1 MDKDELKNVISEQ
14 LDSFKKSL
22 PNFIDEK
29 SLDTAFSNFRSEIE
43 GKFGDAVEKGIKDLS
58 EAVKKQGE
66 TLSAMK
72 NQSAGKSKSFDDLL
86 KEKSGEFEAMIKAGG
101 AGMISINTSLKTVQS
116 SNVGSD
122 TNAFRDQT
130 VGQIKRG
137 MPYMR
142 DLFPKVFLSGGTHGD
157 VKWYEQLAVTN
168 NAGNVA
174 EVRTAP
180 TASNLTWVEKT
191 LNSRRIMDW
200 CKISVDSLKDI
211 AFVRGEIT
219 ALINK
224 NMKIKENSQLLS
236 GLGTGNEIAGINTYA
251 TDFVTTGVSVKDAQ
265 LVDLI
270 NQAGVQIAVDMLGGA
285 LPNYWVANPA
295 DVQKYIRSRKDA
307 NNRYL
312 FESWALGANPTIG
325 NMQAVENA
333 LAPSDTLLVGDFNRA
348 TLYIWD
354 DLVIEIA
361 QIEDDKKTGLTTI
374 IAYLRENLRVNDVDK
389 KAFVKVDSIATDL
402 AAITESVLAG
412 GE

>member
-86 KEKSGEFEAMIKAGG
+86 KEKSGEFDAMIKAGG

-122 TNAFRDQT
+122 TNAFRDQN
-130 VGQIKRG
+130 VGQIQRG

-251 TDFVTTGVSVKDAQ
+251 TDFVTSGVSVKDAQ

>member
-1 MDKDELKNVISEQ
+1 MDKDELKNVIGEQ

-29 SLDTAFSNFRSEIE
+29 SLDTAFGNFRSEIE

-72 NQSAGKSKSFDDLL
+72 NQSAGKSKSFEDLL
-86 KEKSGEFEAMIKAGG
+86 KEKSGEFDAMIKAGG

-122 TNAFRDQT
+122 TNAFRDQN
-130 VGQIKRG
+130 VGQIQRG

-180 TASNLTWVEKT
+180 TESNLTWVEKT
-191 LNSRRIMDW
+191 LNSRRIMDS

-236 GLGTGNEIAGINTYA
+236 GTGLTNEIAGINTYA

-333 LAPSDTLLVGDFNRA
+333 LATSDTLLVGDFNRA

>member
-66 TLSAMK
+66 VLSSMK

-86 KEKSGEFEAMIKAGG
+86 KDKSSEFDAMIKAGG

-122 TNAFRDQT
+122 TNAFRDQN
-130 VGQIKRG
+130 VGQIQRG

-389 KAFVKVDSIATDL
+389 KAFVKVASIATAL

-412 GE
+412 GK

>member
-72 NQSAGKSKSFDDLL
+72 NQSAGKSKSFEDLL
-86 KEKSGEFEAMIKAGG
+86 KEKSGEFDAMIKAGG

-122 TNAFRDQT
+122 TNAFRDQN
-130 VGQIKRG
+130 VGQIQRG

-180 TASNLTWVEKT
+180 TESNLTWVEKT

-389 KAFVKVDSIATDL
+389 KAFVKVASIATALD
-402 AAITESVLAG
+402 AITESVLAG

>member
-29 SLDTAFSNFRSEIE
+29 SLDTAFGNFRSEIE

-72 NQSAGKSKSFDDLL
+72 NQSAGKSKSFEDLL
-86 KEKSGEFEAMIKAGG
+86 KEKSGEFDAMIKAGG

-122 TNAFRDQT
+122 TNAFRDQN
-130 VGQIKRG
+130 VGQIQRG

-180 TASNLTWVEKT
+180 TESNLTWVEKT

-251 TDFVTTGVSVKDAQ
+251 TDFVTAGVSVKDAQ

-312 FESWALGANPTIG
+312 FEAWALGANPTIG

-333 LAPSDTLLVGDFNRA
+333 LAASDTLLVGDFNRA

-354 DLVIEIA
+354 DLMIEIA

-412 GE
+412 GK

>member
-66 TLSAMK
+66 VLSSMK
-72 NQSAGKSKSFDDLL
+72 NQSAGKSKSFEDLL
-86 KEKSGEFEAMIKAGG
+86 KEKSGEFDAMIKAGG

-122 TNAFRDQT
+122 TNAFRDQN
-130 VGQIKRG
+130 VGQIQRG

-333 LAPSDTLLVGDFNRA
+333 LVPSDTLLVGDFNRA

-389 KAFVKVDSIATDL
+389 KAFVKVASIATAL

-412 GE
+412 GK

>member
-1 MDKDELKNVISEQ
+1 MDKDELKTVIGEQ
-14 LDSFKKSL
+14 LESFKKSL

-29 SLDTAFSNFRSEIE
+29 SLETAFKQFRSDIE
-43 GKFGDAVEKGIKDLS
+43 GKFGEAVEKGIKDLS

-66 TLSAMK
+66 VLSSMK
-72 NQSAGKSKSFDDLL
+72 NQSTGRVKSFEDLL
-86 KEKSGEFEAMIKAGG
+86 KEKSGEFDAMIKAGG

-122 TNAFRDQT
+122 TGAFRDQS
-130 VGQIKRG
+130 VGQIQRG

-142 DLFPKVFLSGGTHGD
+142 DLFPQVFLSGGTHGD

-295 DVQKYIRSRKDA
+295 DVQKYIRARKDA

-312 FESWALGANPTIG
+312 FEAWALGANPTIG

-333 LAPSDTLLVGDFNRA
+333 LVTPDTLLVGDFERA
-348 TLYIWD
+348 ILYIWD
-354 DLVIEIA
+354 DLIIEIA

-374 IAYLRENLRVNDVDK
+374 IAYMRENLRVNDVDK
-389 KAFVKVDSIATDL
+389 KAFVKIASIDTDL
-402 AAITESVLAG
+402 KAISESVLAG

>member
-29 SLDTAFSNFRSEIE
+29 SLDTAFGNFRSEIE

-72 NQSAGKSKSFDDLL
+72 NQSAGKSKSFEDLL
-86 KEKSGEFEAMIKAGG
+86 KEKSGEFDAMIKAGG

-122 TNAFRDQT
+122 TNAFRDQN
-130 VGQIKRG
+130 VGQIQRG

-251 TDFVTTGVSVKDAQ
+251 TDFVTAGVSVKDAQ

-354 DLVIEIA
+354 DLIIEIA

-389 KAFVKVDSIATDL
+389 KAFVKVASIAADL
-402 AAITESVLAG
+402 ADITESVLAG

>member
-1 MDKDELKNVISEQ
+1 
-14 LDSFKKSL
+14 
-22 PNFIDEK
+22 
-29 SLDTAFSNFRSEIE
+29 
-43 GKFGDAVEKGIKDLS
+43 
-58 EAVKKQGE
+58 VKKQGE
-66 TLSAMK
+66 VLSSMK

-86 KEKSGEFEAMIKAGG
+86 KDKSSEFEAMVKAGG
-101 AGMISINTSLKTVQS
+101 EGKIRINTSLKTVQS

-122 TNAFRDQT
+122 TNAFRDQN
-130 VGQIKRG
+130 VGQIQRG

-180 TASNLTWVEKT
+180 TESNLTWVEKT

-361 QIEDDKKTGLTTI
+361 QIEGDKKTGLTTI

-389 KAFVKVDSIATDL
+389 KAFVKVASIATDL

>member
-66 TLSAMK
+66 VLSSMK
-72 NQSAGKSKSFDDLL
+72 NQSAGKSKSFEDLL
-86 KEKSGEFEAMIKAGG
+86 KEKSGEFDAMIKAGG

-122 TNAFRDQT
+122 TNAFRDQN
-130 VGQIKRG
+130 VGQIQRG

-389 KAFVKVDSIATDL
+389 KAFVKVASIATDL

>member
-1 MDKDELKNVISEQ
+1 MDKDELKNVISDQ
-14 LDSFKKSL
+14 LDGFKKSL

-29 SLDTAFSNFRSEIE
+29 SLDTAFGNFRSEIE

-72 NQSAGKSKSFDDLL
+72 NQSAGKSKSFEDLL
-86 KEKSGEFEAMIKAGG
+86 KDKSSEFDAMIKAGG

-122 TNAFRDQT
+122 TNAFRDQN
-130 VGQIKRG
+130 VGQIQRG

-251 TDFVTTGVSVKDAQ
+251 TDFVTAGVSVKDAQ

-389 KAFVKVDSIATDL
+389 KAFVKVASIAADL
-402 AAITESVLAG
+402 ADITESVLAG

>member
-66 TLSAMK
+66 VLSSMK
-72 NQSAGKSKSFDDLL
+72 NQSAGKSKSFEDLL
-86 KEKSGEFEAMIKAGG
+86 KEKSGEFDAMIKAGG

-116 SNVGSD
+116 SNVDSD
-122 TNAFRDQT
+122 TNAFRDQN
-130 VGQIKRG
+130 VGQIQRG

-251 TDFVTTGVSVKDAQ
+251 TDFVTSGVSVKDAQ

>member
-1 MDKDELKNVISEQ
+1 
-14 LDSFKKSL
+14 
-22 PNFIDEK
+22 
-29 SLDTAFSNFRSEIE
+29 
-43 GKFGDAVEKGIKDLS
+43 
-58 EAVKKQGE
+58 
-66 TLSAMK
+66 
-72 NQSAGKSKSFDDLL
+72 
-86 KEKSGEFEAMIKAGG
+86 
-101 AGMISINTSLKTVQS
+101 
-116 SNVGSD
+116 
-122 TNAFRDQT
+122 
-130 VGQIKRG
+130 
-137 MPYMR
+137 
-142 DLFPKVFLSGGTHGD
+142 
-157 VKWYEQLAVTN
+157 
-168 NAGNVA
+168 
-174 EVRTAP
+174 
-180 TASNLTWVEKT
+180 
-191 LNSRRIMDW
+191 MDW

-236 GLGTGNEIAGINTYA
+236 GTGLTNEIAGINTYA

-270 NQAGVQIAVDMLGGA
+270 NQAGVQIAVDMKGGA

-389 KAFVKVDSIATDL
+389 KAFVKVASIATAL
-402 AAITESVLAG
+402 ADITESVLDG

>member
-29 SLDTAFSNFRSEIE
+29 SLDTAFGNFRSEIE

-72 NQSAGKSKSFDDLL
+72 NQSAGKSKSFEDLL
-86 KEKSGEFEAMIKAGG
+86 KEKSGEFDAMIKAGG

-122 TNAFRDQT
+122 TNAFRDQN
-130 VGQIKRG
+130 VGQIQRG

-251 TDFVTTGVSVKDAQ
+251 TDFVTAGVSVKDAQ

-389 KAFVKVDSIATDL
+389 KAFVKVASIAADL
-402 AAITESVLAG
+402 ADITESVLAG

>member
-29 SLDTAFSNFRSEIE
+29 SLDTAFKNFRSEIE

-72 NQSAGKSKSFDDLL
+72 NQSAGKSKSFEDLL
-86 KEKSGEFEAMIKAGG
+86 KEKSGEFDAMIKAGG

-122 TNAFRDQT
+122 TNAFRDQN
-130 VGQIKRG
+130 VGQIQRG

-180 TASNLTWVEKT
+180 TESNLTWVEKT

-389 KAFVKVDSIATDL
+389 KAFVKVASIATAL

-412 GE
+412 GK

>member
-29 SLDTAFSNFRSEIE
+29 SLDTAFKNFRSEIE

-66 TLSAMK
+66 VLSSMK

-86 KEKSGEFEAMIKAGG
+86 KDKSSEFEAMIKAGG

-122 TNAFRDQT
+122 TNAFRDQN
-130 VGQIKRG
+130 VGQIQRG

>member
-29 SLDTAFSNFRSEIE
+29 SLDTAFGNFRSEIE

-72 NQSAGKSKSFDDLL
+72 NQSAGKSKSFEDLL
-86 KEKSGEFEAMIKAGG
+86 KEKSGEFDAMIKAGG

-116 SNVGSD
+116 SNVDSD
-122 TNAFRDQT
+122 TNAFRDQN
-130 VGQIKRG
+130 VGQIQRG

-251 TDFVTTGVSVKDAQ
+251 TDFVTSGVSVKDAQ

>member
-1 MDKDELKNVISEQ
+1 MDKDELKKVISEQ

-29 SLDTAFSNFRSEIE
+29 SLDTAFKNFRSEIE
-43 GKFGDAVEKGIKDLS
+43 GNFGDAVEKGIKDLS

-66 TLSAMK
+66 VLSSMK
-72 NQSAGKSKSFDDLL
+72 NQSAGKSKSFEDLL
-86 KEKSGEFEAMIKAGG
+86 KDKSSEFEAMVKAEGEG
-101 AGMISINTSLKTVQS
+101 KIRINTSLKTVQS

-122 TNAFRDQT
+122 TNAFRDQN
-130 VGQIKRG
+130 VGQIQRG

-180 TASNLTWVEKT
+180 TESNLTWVEKT

-236 GLGTGNEIAGINTYA
+236 GRGTGNEIAGINTYA

-389 KAFVKVDSIATDL
+389 KAFVKVASIATAL
-402 AAITESVLAG
+402 ADITESVLAG

>member
-14 LDSFKKSL
+14 LESFKKSL

-29 SLDTAFSNFRSEIE
+29 SLETAFEQFRSEIE

-66 TLSAMK
+66 VLSSMK

-86 KEKSGEFEAMIKAGG
+86 KDKSSEFDAMIKAGG
-101 AGMISINTSLKTVQS
+101 AGMISIKTSLKTVQS

-122 TNAFRDQT
+122 TGAFRDQN
-130 VGQIKRG
+130 VGQIQRG

-219 ALINK
+219 SLINK

-333 LAPSDTLLVGDFNRA
+333 LVPSDTLLVGDFNRA

-354 DLVIEIA
+354 DLIIEIA

-412 GE
+412 GK

>member
-14 LDSFKKSL
+14 LESFKKSL

-29 SLDTAFSNFRSEIE
+29 SLETAFKQFRSDIE
-43 GKFGDAVEKGIKDLS
+43 GKFGEEVAKGTKDLE
-58 EAVKKQGE
+58 EAVRKQGE
-66 TLSAMK
+66 VLGAMK
-72 NQSAGKSKSFDDLL
+72 NQSEAKAKSFEDLL
-86 KEKSGEFEAMIKAGG
+86 KGKSSEFDAMIKAGG
-101 AGMISINTSLKTVQS
+101 AGMISIKTSLKTVQS

-122 TNAFRDQT
+122 TGAFRDQS
-130 VGQIKRG
+130 VGQIQRG

-174 EVRTAP
+174 EVRNAP
-180 TASNLTWVEKT
+180 TASNLTWIEKT

-219 ALINK
+219 SLINK
-224 NMKIKENSQLLS
+224 NMKIIENSQLLS

-295 DVQKYIRSRKDA
+295 DVQKYIRARKDA

-312 FESWALGANPTIG
+312 FEAWALGANPTIG

-333 LAPSDTLLVGDFNRA
+333 LVTPDTLLVGDFNRA

-354 DLVIEIA
+354 DLIIEIA

-389 KAFVKVDSIATDL
+389 KAFVKVASIADDL
-402 AAITESVLAG
+402 ATITESVLAG
-412 GE
+412 GK

>member
-29 SLDTAFSNFRSEIE
+29 SLDTAFGNFRSEIE

-72 NQSAGKSKSFDDLL
+72 NQSAGKSKSFEDLL
-86 KEKSGEFEAMIKAGG
+86 KEKSGEFDAMIKAGG

-116 SNVGSD
+116 SNVDSD
-122 TNAFRDQT
+122 TNAFRDQN
-130 VGQIKRG
+130 VGQIQRG

-180 TASNLTWVEKT
+180 TESNLTWVEKT

-224 NMKIKENSQLLS
+224 NMKIKENSQLIS

-251 TDFVTTGVSVKDAQ
+251 TDFVTSGVSVKDAQ

-312 FESWALGANPTIG
+312 FEAWALGANPTIG

-389 KAFVKVDSIATDL
+389 KAFVKVASIAADL
-402 AAITESVLAG
+402 ADITESVLAG

>member
-29 SLDTAFSNFRSEIE
+29 SLDTAFGNFRSEIE

-72 NQSAGKSKSFDDLL
+72 NQSAGKSKSFEDLL
-86 KEKSGEFEAMIKAGG
+86 KDKSSEFDAMIKAGG

-122 TNAFRDQT
+122 TNAFRDQN
-130 VGQIKRG
+130 VGQIQRG

-180 TASNLTWVEKT
+180 TESNLTWVEKT
-191 LNSRRIMDW
+191 LNSRRIMDS

-389 KAFVKVDSIATDL
+389 KAFVKVASIAADL
-402 AAITESVLAG
+402 ADITESVLAG

>member
-1 MDKDELKNVISEQ
+1 
-14 LDSFKKSL
+14 
-22 PNFIDEK
+22 
-29 SLDTAFSNFRSEIE
+29 
-43 GKFGDAVEKGIKDLS
+43 
-58 EAVKKQGE
+58 
-66 TLSAMK
+66 MK
-72 NQSAGKSKSFDDLL
+72 NQSAGKSKSFEDLL
-86 KEKSGEFEAMIKAGG
+86 KDKSSEFEAMVKAEGEG
-101 AGMISINTSLKTVQS
+101 KIRINTSLKTVQS

-122 TNAFRDQT
+122 TNAFRDQN
-130 VGQIKRG
+130 VGQIQRG

-180 TASNLTWVEKT
+180 TESNLTWVEKT

-236 GLGTGNEIAGINTYA
+236 GRGTGNEIAGINTYA

-389 KAFVKVDSIATDL
+389 KAFVKVASIATAL
-402 AAITESVLAG
+402 ADITESVLAG